1 VGRGGRCLAAQIES
15 SDFRIP
21 PEQLREL
28 YAQYRGALHRFF
40 QKRRPEQAEDLV
52 QTVFLEAL
60 GSRPHETIE
69 EPLRYLF
76 GVAFNVLHSHYRRAK
91 RDSSRY
97 TATDPRDLESV
108 PENGGT
114 WSSDDGVAAELMEQ
128 AFEEIT
134 QLPRACQIAFIRSRR
149 DGWSYQQIADELKV
163 TPHAVKKYIVKA
175 LAHLRVQLRQTLP

>member
-1 VGRGGRCLAAQIES
+1 MAAQIDS

-28 YAQYRGALHRFF
+28 YKQYRGALHRFF
-40 QKRRPEQAEDLV
+40 QQRRPGQAEDLV
-52 QTVFLEAL
+52 QIVFLEAL
-60 GSRPHETIE
+60 GSRPHETIA

-76 GVAFNVLHSHYRRAK
+76 GVAFNVLHNHYRCAK

-97 TATDPRDLESV
+97 TATDPRELESI
-108 PENGGT
+108 PESGGT
-114 WSSDDGVAAELMEQ
+114 WSSDDDQGAELMQQ

-134 QLPRACQIAFIRSRR
+134 SLPKACQIAFIRSRR
-149 DGWSYQQIADELKV
+149 DGWSYQQIAEELKV

-175 LAHLRVQLRQTLP
+175 MAHLRTQLRRTAL

>member
-1 VGRGGRCLAAQIES
+1 LAAQIES
-15 SDFRIP
+15 SEFRIP

-76 GVAFNVLHSHYRRAK
+76 GVAFNVLHNHYRRSK
-91 RDSSRY
+91 REHSRY
-97 TATDPRDLESV
+97 TATDPRELESV
-108 PENGGT
+108 PESAGA
-114 WSSDDGVAAELMEQ
+114 WSSDDGQATELMQQ

-134 QLPRACQIAFIRSRR
+134 LLPRACQIAFIRSRR
-149 DGWSYQQIADELKV
+149 DGWSYQQIAVELKV

-175 LAHLRVQLRQTLP
+175 LAHLRVQLRQTSP